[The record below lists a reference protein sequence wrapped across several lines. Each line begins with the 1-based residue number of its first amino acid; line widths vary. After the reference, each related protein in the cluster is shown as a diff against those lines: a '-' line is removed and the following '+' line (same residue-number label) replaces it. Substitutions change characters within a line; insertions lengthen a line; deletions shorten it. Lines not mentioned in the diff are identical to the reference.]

1 MPIPGY
7 SQVESGSS
15 WQSTVPGW
23 VAPAVDPR
31 IFASPIT
38 LSLAGI
44 TVESQTADRQDFR
57 SLHTLEG
64 WWEGPETRVES
75 MPISDGDG
83 ELAGRVL
90 LGARPIA
97 AAGLIVTRDRT
108 GLLEE
113 MERFG
118 SILTTGARRGDLVVR
133 ETERG
138 LSRQC
143 RVSAAQ
149 PPVVVPHSD
158 QVASWSWTL
167 RAADPI
173 RYDDTERSLL
183 LTNKGPDQGVENI
196 GNVPVKLGL
205 ILTGPL
211 TTPSFWIGGAEWRLT
226 YTIPAGRKVI
236 VTWGDRSVMYGND
249 DLRYYQSGPWPLLQP
264 GMNMVGFSAVSGTG
278 TCKVIWRSG
287 WL

>member
-1 MPIPGY
+1 MSIPGFAP
-7 SQVESGSS
+7 SGGS

-31 IFASPIT
+31 VLESPIT
-38 LSLAGI
+38 VTLAGI
-44 TVESQTADRQDFR
+44 TVESQAEDRQDFR

-64 WWEGPETRVES
+64 WWEAPEARIES
-75 MPISDGDG
+75 MSIPDGDG
-83 ELAGRVL
+83 ELEGRVL
-90 LGARPIA
+90 LGPRPISMG
-97 AAGLIVTRDRT
+97 GLIVTRNR
-108 GLLEE
+108 GALLDE

-133 ETERG
+133 ETQRG

-143 RVSAAQ
+143 RVASVQ

-158 QVASWSWTL
+158 RVASWNWFL
-167 RAADPI
+167 RARDPI
-173 RYDDTERSLL
+173 RYSDAELSVT
-183 LTNKGPDQGVENI
+183 LTNKGPDQGLQNA
-196 GNVPVKLGL
+196 GNTPVKLGL
-205 ILTGPL
+205 ELTGPL
-211 TTPSFWIGGAEWRLT
+211 VTPSFWIGGAEWRLS
-226 YTIPAGRKVI
+226 YTIPAGRTVV
-236 VTWGDRSVMYGND
+236 VTWGDRSVMYGTN

-264 GMNMVGFSAVSGTG
+264 GMTMVGFSAVSGTG

>member
-23 VAPAVDPR
+23 VRPAVNVDVTPPPLR
-31 IFASPIT
+31 VT
-38 LSLAGI
+38 LDGLTLETGYQGSKAWSDL
-44 TVESQTADRQDFR
+44 ESI
-57 SLHTLEG
+57 EG
-64 WWEGPETRVES
+64 WWEGPETRAES
-75 MPISDGDG
+75 MPIPDGDG

-97 AAGLIVTRDRT
+97 VTGSIRRRDRASLIEAMGRYGSVLARSRYGT
-108 GLLEE
+108 LTVEE
-113 MERFG
+113 
-118 SILTTGARRGDLVVR
+118 ADL
-133 ETERG
+133 G

-143 RVSAAQ
+143 RVRLAQ
-149 PPVVVPHSD
+149 PSVVVPQGPRD
-158 QVASWSWTL
+158 ATIAWFL

-173 RYDDTERSLL
+173 RYADAESSVT
-183 LTNKGPDQGVENI
+183 LTNKGPDQGLQNT
-196 GNVPVKLGL
+196 GNAPVKIGL
-205 ILTGPL
+205 ELTGPL
-211 TTPSFWIGGAEWRLT
+211 VTPSFWIGGAEWRLT